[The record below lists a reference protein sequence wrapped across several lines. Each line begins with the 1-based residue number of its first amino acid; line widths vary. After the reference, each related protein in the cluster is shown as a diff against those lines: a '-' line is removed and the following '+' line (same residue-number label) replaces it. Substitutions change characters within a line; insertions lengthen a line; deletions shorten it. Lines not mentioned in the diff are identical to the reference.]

1 MPTDR
6 APVVRVMV
14 VDDDHAV
21 ARQLGLGLEALG
33 FSVVVTHS
41 MSEAME
47 TLSTSPETCV
57 VVTDIRMPGGS
68 GLELAEAISLERD
81 DARATEVVIIT
92 GHATL
97 DDATTA
103 LRCGAADFLP
113 KPFRLSEAGNA
124 VQKAMERAL
133 KRRKDASAASEAQL
147 ARSRLEDERQTL
159 QAQLEDAERRFHSLS
174 TTQSRPVLD
183 LERARLAVSHALRT
197 PLNLI
202 AGGTALISDDRN
214 AHSQAESVELLR
226 NGVND
231 AVVAVELV
239 EELNRLQMD
248 EPVAMNAF
256 DVAAYV
262 DGLAASFMHEHGAV
276 LTCTSA
282 TEDVSMIAM
291 ASPLRIR
298 RAITLCF
305 GAAAEWGGAKS
316 QLRYQTQLE
325 HDGEGR
331 RFVGF
336 TVIVSPLGQDAAPP
350 AGSTFE
356 DTTSFLSRTQESLRF
371 FIARRLVAHCGG
383 TVTSWT
389 GTPGSAAIRLAV
401 PLLNGT

>member
-1 MPTDR
+1 MISDSATEAR
-6 APVVRVMV
+6 VVI
-14 VDDDHAV
+14 VDDDEAV
-21 ARQLGLGLEALG
+21 ARQLGLGLKALG
-33 FSVVVTHS
+33 FCVVVTHC
-41 MSEAME
+41 MAEAMAA
-47 TLSTSPETCV
+47 LSSSPETCV

-68 GLELAEAISLERD
+68 GLELAEAVLKQREG
-81 DARATEVVIIT
+81 AHATEVVIIT

-103 LRCGAADFLP
+103 LRCGAVDFLP

-124 VQKAMERAL
+124 VRKAMERAL
-133 KRRKDASAASEAQL
+133 KRRADASAAFEGEL
-147 ARSRLEDERQTL
+147 TRSRLAEERQIML
-159 QAQLEDAERRFHSLS
+159 GRLEDAERRYQRLS
-174 TTQSRPVLD
+174 STQAWPLLD

-202 AGGTALISDDRN
+202 AGGAALMSGDQNVHD
-214 AHSQAESVELLR
+214 QAESADLLR
-226 NGVND
+226 HGLDD

-239 EELNRLQMD
+239 EELIRLQPD
-248 EPVAMNAF
+248 ESVAMSNF
-256 DVAAYV
+256 DVAADV
-262 DGLAASFMHEHGAV
+262 DGLAASFEREHGVV
-276 LTCTSA
+276 LTCTSQA
-282 TEDVSMIAM
+282 GDVPMIVM

-305 GAAAEWGGAKS
+305 GAAADWGSTKSALRYKIHLELDGGA
-316 QLRYQTQLE
+316 RPI
-325 HDGEGR
+325 
-331 RFVGF
+331 VCF

-383 TVTSWT
+383 TATSWT
-389 GTPGSAAIRLAV
+389 GTPGSVAIRLAV

>member
-1 MPTDR
+1 MATDL

-41 MSEAME
+41 MTEAME
-47 TLSTSPETCV
+47 GLSTSPETCV

-68 GLELAEAISLERD
+68 GLELAEAISRQRD
-81 DARATEVVIIT
+81 EAHATEVVIIT

-113 KPFRLSEAGNA
+113 KPFRLSEAGKA
-124 VQKAMERAL
+124 VQKAVERAL
-133 KRRKDASAASEAQL
+133 KRRKDASAASEGQL
-147 ARSRLEDERQTL
+147 AMSRLEDERRML
-159 QAQLEDAERRFHSLS
+159 LAKLEEVERHFHSLS

-183 LERARLAVSHALRT
+183 MERARLAVSHALRT

-202 AGGTALISDDRN
+202 AGGAALMSDDRN
-214 AHSQAESVELLR
+214 TDSQAESMELLR

-239 EELNRLQMD
+239 EELNRLQLD

-262 DGLAASFMHEHGAV
+262 DGLAASFMHEHGVV
-276 LTCTSA
+276 LTRTSPA
-282 TEDVSMIAM
+282 GDVSMIVM

-316 QLRYQTQLE
+316 QLRYNTELE
-325 HDGEGR
+325 LDGEGR

-336 TVIVSPLGQDAAPP
+336 TVIVSPAGQDAAPP
-350 AGSTFE
+350 AGSAFE
-356 DTTSFLSRTQESLRF
+356 DTTSFLARTQESLRF

-389 GTPGSAAIRLAV
+389 GTPGSIAIRLAL
-401 PLLNGT
+401 PQLNGT

>member
-1 MPTDR
+1 MLTDS
-6 APVVRVMV
+6 ATLARVLV
-14 VDDDHAV
+14 VDDDKAV

-41 MSEAME
+41 MAEALE
-47 TLSTSPETCV
+47 ALGKSPETCV

-68 GLELAEAISLERD
+68 GLELAEAVSHQRGE
-81 DARATEVVIIT
+81 AEATEVIIIT

-113 KPFRLSEAGNA
+113 KPFRLTEARDA
-124 VQKAMERAL
+124 VQRAVDRAL
-133 KRRKDASAASEAQL
+133 KRRKDARAASESQL
-147 ARSRLEDERQTL
+147 ALSRFDDERQML
-159 QAQLEDAERRFHSLS
+159 QAKIQDAEQRFHNLS
-174 TTQSRPVLD
+174 TAESRPLAD

-202 AGGTALISDDRN
+202 ASGTALISDDRS
-214 AHSQAESVELLR
+214 AQAQAESLELLR

-239 EELNRLQMD
+239 EELNRLQVD

-262 DGLAASFMHEHGAV
+262 DGLAASFTHEHGTV
-276 LTCTSA
+276 LTCTSPPA
-282 TEDVSMIAM
+282 AVSMIVM

-305 GAAAEWGGAKS
+305 DAAAEWGGAKS
-316 QLRYQTQLE
+316 QFRYETRLE

-331 RFVGF
+331 CFVSF
-336 TVIVSPLGQDAAPP
+336 TVIVSPLGQDVAPP

-356 DTTSFLSRTQESLRF
+356 ETTSFLSRTQESLRF

-389 GTPGSAAIRLAV
+389 GTPGSAAIRLAI

>member
-1 MPTDR
+1 MATDQ
-6 APVVRVMV
+6 APAARVVV

-33 FSVVVTHS
+33 FSVAVTHS
-41 MSEAME
+41 MAEAME
-47 TLSTSPETCV
+47 ALNTSPETCV

-68 GLELAEAISLERD
+68 GLELAEAISQQRD
-81 DARATEVVIIT
+81 EAHATEVVIIT

-124 VQKAMERAL
+124 VRKAMDRAL
-133 KRRKDASAASEAQL
+133 KRRKDASAALEGQL
-147 ARSRLEDERQTL
+147 AMSRLEHERQML
-159 QAQLEDAERRFHSLS
+159 QAKLEDAERRFHGLS

-202 AGGTALISDDRN
+202 AGGAALMSHDRN
-214 AHSQAESVELLR
+214 PNSQAESIELLR
-226 NGVND
+226 HGVND

-239 EELNRLQMD
+239 EELNRLQAD
-248 EPVAMNAF
+248 EPIAMNAF
-256 DVAAYV
+256 DIAAYV
-262 DGLAASFMHEHGAV
+262 DGLAASFMQEHGVV
-276 LTCTSA
+276 LTCTSSPRDISA
-282 TEDVSMIAM
+282 IVM

-305 GAAAEWGGAKS
+305 GAAAEWGGAKA

-325 HDGEGR
+325 LDGEGR
-331 RFVGF
+331 HFACL
-336 TVIVSPLGQDAAPP
+336 TVIVTPLGQDAAPP
-350 AGSTFE
+350 AGSIFE

-383 TVTSWT
+383 MVTSWT
-389 GTPGSAAIRLAV
+389 GTPGTAAIRLAL
-401 PLLNGT
+401 PLLDGT

>member
-1 MPTDR
+1 MPS
-6 APVVRVMV
+6 AVKPVAQVMV
-14 VDDDHAV
+14 VDDDTAV

-33 FSVVVTHS
+33 FSVAVTHS
-41 MSEAME
+41 MAEAME
-47 TLSTSPETCV
+47 VLGVSPEICV

-68 GLELAEAISLERD
+68 GLELAEAVSHQREG
-81 DARATEVVIIT
+81 ATAAEVVIIT

-103 LRCGAADFLP
+103 LRYGATDFLP
-113 KPFRLSEAGNA
+113 KPFRLREAGDA

-133 KRRKDASAASEAQL
+133 KRRTDASAASESQ
-147 ARSRLEDERQTL
+147 RTMSRLEDERHML
-159 QAQLEDAERRFHSLS
+159 LAKLEEAERRFNSS
-174 TTQSRPVLD
+174 ATTQSGPARD
-183 LERARLAVSHALRT
+183 LEQARLAVSHALRT

-202 AGGTALISDDRN
+202 AGGAALISDDRH
-214 AHSQAESVELLR
+214 AHTQAESVELLR
-226 NGVND
+226 NGVNE

-239 EELNRLQMD
+239 EELNRLQVD

-256 DVAAYV
+256 DFAAYE
-262 DGLAASFMHEHGAV
+262 DGLAASFTREHGIL
-276 LTCTSA
+276 LTRTSPPGD
-282 TEDVSMIAM
+282 TPMIVM

-305 GAAAEWGGAKS
+305 GAAADWAAPKS
-316 QLRYQTQLE
+316 QLRYKAHLE

-331 RFVGF
+331 SLACL
-336 TVIVSPLGQDAAPP
+336 TVIVSPSGQDAAPP
-350 AGSTFE
+350 DGSAFE
-356 DTTSFLSRTQESLRF
+356 SNSSFLTRTQESLRF
-371 FIARRLVAHCGG
+371 FIARRLVAHCDG